1 MQKLLITLLSVMI
14 LTQLTAQKV
23 TVKESGDALVT
34 TIYETDQ
41 DDIAKD
47 WKSLMKKY
55 DAKVDVSKNKVEAKE
70 AEIKSLSGGK
80 FNVTATMEKIKDG
93 EVKLVVVFDPIA
105 TAESK
110 TPDRTS
116 YMSGAKDIVKDFA
129 YKRSSESVGDQVKDA
144 QKAFD
149 KLEKQ
154 RDGLVKENESLA
166 DDIEKY
172 KKKIT
177 DAERDIE
184 VNKGKIEDKKKE
196 VEAQKKVLEAINEKQ
211 KALD

>member
-55 DAKVDVSKNKVEAKE
+55 DAKVEVSKNKVEAKE

-154 RDGLVKENESLA
+154 RDGLIKENENLA

-211 KALD
+211 RALD